1 VSDDVVE
8 LRPIVFRMPLSV
20 FALWPLLHAVAWA
33 AAAGVLGAATFIDLP
48 PYLLIG
54 SAIGFGHALIQWI
67 GTSAL
72 VEGGTLVLR
81 NLVWVRRITTSEIET
96 VHRLRRRSW
105 RSVSVTLT
113 DGTEIMIPA
122 PVSAS
127 LMPNPHFEEDLHRFC
142 AAIAFADPA
151 IR

>member
-1 VSDDVVE
+1 
-8 LRPIVFRMPLSV
+8 MPHSV
-20 FALWPLLHAVAWA
+20 FALWPLLHALGWGAVAAVTGVASFVQVPMFMLAGSMIGLAHA
-33 AAAGVLGAATFIDLP
+33 A
-48 PYLLIG
+48 
-54 SAIGFGHALIQWI
+54 IQWM

-72 VEGGTLVLR
+72 VDRGTLVLR
-81 NLVWVRRITTSEIET
+81 NLIWVRRITTADIET

-105 RSVSVTLT
+105 RSVSVTLI
-113 DGTEIMIPA
+113 DGTEIVMPA
-122 PVSAS
+122 PVSAT

>member
-1 VSDDVVE
+1 
-8 LRPIVFRMPLSV
+8 MPMSV
-20 FALWPLLHAVAWA
+20 FALWPLIHAIAWSAVAS
-33 AAAGVLGAATFIDLP
+33 VLGVAPFLELPWYLAA
-48 PYLLIG
+48 G
-54 SAIGFGHALIQWI
+54 SAIGLMHATIQWV
-67 GTSAL
+67 GTS
-72 VEGGTLVLR
+72 VSVDRGSLVLR
-81 NLVWVRRITTSEIET
+81 NLVWVRRITTAEIAT

-105 RSVSVTLT
+105 RSVSVTLN
-113 DGTEIMIPA
+113 DGTEIVIPA